1 FFITAPDLP
10 GVAVFLVD
18 NTGPEPV
25 LYLNGDL
32 IAAGSITASH
42 LNVATLSAIV
52 ANLGEVIAGILRN
65 SANTFRVDATNGYL
79 LISSS

>member
-42 LNVATLSAIV
+42 LDVATLSAIV
-52 ANLGEVIAGILRN
+52 ANLGEITAGVARSADNRLRIDFNNAYIL
-65 SANTFRVDATNGYL
+65 G
-79 LISSS
+79 SS